1 MFPSFLG
8 SAGGIAHGNPATAH
22 AQLESDQSGAWLGHS
37 VSGGGDVNAD
47 VIVGARLYA

>member
-37 VSGGGDVNAD
+37 VSGDGYAD